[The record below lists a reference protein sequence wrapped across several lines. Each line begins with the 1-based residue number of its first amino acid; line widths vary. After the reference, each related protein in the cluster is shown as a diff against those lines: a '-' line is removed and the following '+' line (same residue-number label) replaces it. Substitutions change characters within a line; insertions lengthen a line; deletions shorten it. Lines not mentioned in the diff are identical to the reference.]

1 MTANQRFR
9 SHRASTARTVHRAR
23 TRCAQREVKWR
34 RRRRRQRRAPA
45 AQCVSP
51 NGGEPRLRA
60 GGKSYAGA
68 VAAERPL
75 GAKLKVGVAGNAA
88 AGALPLG
95 CSWMAEPWRKASSN
109 GDEKSGMPAS
119 VDGDWWPGAYIAAP
133 QQRLTRL
140 PAALEG
146 AGAAPTLNSEGAA
159 SATYLARS
167 RLHSKSLPAAVVTC
181 CAAQQAWYA
190 HMLHTQNAG
199 WVHIDGP

>member
-1 MTANQRFR
+1 MPSAR
-9 SHRASTARTVHRAR
+9 SNGDAGGGASGGRPPRS
-23 TRCAQREVKWR
+23 
-34 RRRRRQRRAPA
+34 
-45 AQCVSP
+45 VSP
-51 NGGEPRLRA
+51 NGDEPRLRA

-75 GAKLKVGVAGNAA
+75 GAKLKVGVAGNSA

-109 GDEKSGMPAS
+109 GDEKSGKPAS
-119 VDGDWWPGAYIAAP
+119 VDGDWWPGAYIAS

-167 RLHSKSLPAAVVTC
+167 RLHSQSLPAAVVHVLCRTAGLV
-181 CAAQQAWYA
+181 CAHAPHAKCRV
-190 HMLHTQNAG
+190 G
-199 WVHIDGP
+199 SF